1 MALQQVISVEKEYA
15 IQPPM
20 LGATILYRG
29 LGDVIGQGLVTQL
42 RHIKTKAGCPDKW
55 GAFLD
60 TTDGPIFI
68 HDWRYLRTK

>member
-1 MALQQVISVEKEYA
+1 MALIQQSHDYA
-15 IQPPM
+15 IQPPV

-29 LGDVIGQGLVTQL
+29 LGDAVGEGIVIQL
-42 RHIKTKAGCPDKW
+42 RHIEIGPGRPDKW

-60 TTDGPIFI
+60 TEDGPIFI

>member
-1 MALQQVISVEKEYA
+1 MALIQRSHSYV
-15 IQPPM
+15 IQPPA

-29 LGDVIGQGLVTQL
+29 LGDAVGEGVVTQL
-42 RHIKTKAGCPDKW
+42 RHIQIGPDRPDKW

-60 TTDGPIFI
+60 TEGGPIFI